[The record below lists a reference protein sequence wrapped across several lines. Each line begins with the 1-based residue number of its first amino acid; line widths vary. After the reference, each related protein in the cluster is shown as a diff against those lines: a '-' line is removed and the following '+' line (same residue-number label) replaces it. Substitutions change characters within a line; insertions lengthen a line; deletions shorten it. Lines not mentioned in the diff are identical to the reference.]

1 MLHRPMR
8 RPFSLLLSAVL
19 SVGLLAG
26 GCSRGGQGTSAPAG
40 GAAAAPGAAPRP
52 SGPRPV
58 QVVQPTSNPWPRI
71 VVLHGQLEARE
82 SVTIAARVE
91 GPITRVAA
99 DLGDHV
105 RSGRPLASISPTDY
119 QAHLA
124 QAEADLAQAQS
135 DLARLEGVARPEA
148 VSRQQV
154 EQARTKV
161 ALAQAQRA
169 LALRQRSDA
178 SIRAPFSGTVSRRYI
193 SPGAFVRLGTPLFD
207 FVSDGNLRLT
217 LDVPER
223 YVRQVVV
230 GTTVNV
236 LPDEVG
242 TDSFQAQIVRVSPVV
257 AQGSRAFRVEAEVDP
272 HEGVLR
278 PGMFVL
284 GHISLGL
291 DPESVRIPRGAVYSV
306 LGQDRVTVVVDG
318 KAQPR
323 DVELLGE
330 DRGDALVH
338 GLAPSDVVVL
348 RGGAALSPGTPVRP
362 ETAAPAAPSRPTAA
376 AGHAP

>member
-1 MLHRPMR
+1 MR
-8 RPFSLLLSAVL
+8 RPHPVLLPAVL

-26 GCSRGGQGTSAPAG
+26 GCSRGGQGNPAPAG
-40 GAAAAPGAAPRP
+40 GAAAPGAAARP
-52 SGPRPV
+52 AGPRPV
-58 QVVQPTSNPWPRI
+58 QVAQPTANPWPRI

-91 GPITRVAA
+91 GPITRVSA

-105 RSGRPLASISPTDY
+105 RVGRPLASISPTDY

-169 LALRQRSDA
+169 LALRQRADA
-178 SIRAPFSGTVSRRYI
+178 SIRAPFTGTVARRYI

-230 GTTVNV
+230 GSTVNV

-242 TDSFQAQIVRVSPVV
+242 SESFQAQIVRVSPVV
-257 AQGSRAFRVEAEVDP
+257 AQGSRAFRVEAEVEP
-272 HEGVLR
+272 REGVLR

-291 DPESVRIPRGAVYSV
+291 DPDSVRVPRGAVYSV
-306 LGQDRVTVVVDG
+306 LGQDRVTIVVDG

-338 GLAPSDVVVL
+338 GLSPSDVVVL
-348 RGGAALSPGTPVRP
+348 RGGAALAPGTPVRA
-362 ETAAPAAPSRPTAA
+362 ETAAPAAPSRPSAA